1 MTGCA
6 VPGPGNRD
14 DGFTLIELIV
24 SLAILGLLLASL
36 PGAFRLGQRA
46 WETTARIDR
55 SEDRMAA
62 RSFLEQRLAEAL
74 PVSIPDPTGQRQF
87 AFEGD
92 GRRLRFVAQSATG
105 PAGGG
110 LYSFDLTIEPG
121 TGGDALVLRQVPAV
135 GSAAGQGP
143 GSGDRRVLFDRL
155 TAPTFRY
162 FGAVRDDGD
171 RSWHGEWRS
180 RSLLPE
186 LVELSAGPGPCAGVA
201 AGRTLQPLVVALRL
215 RQAP

>member
-1 MTGCA
+1 MTRCA
-6 VPGPGNRD
+6 VPGYGHRD

-24 SLAILGLLLASL
+24 SLAILGLILALL

-55 SEDRMAA
+55 SENRMAA
-62 RSFLEQRLAEAL
+62 RSFLEQRLAEAV
-74 PVSIPDPTGQRQF
+74 PVLIPDPTGQRQF
-87 AFEGD
+87 GFEGD

-110 LYSFDLTIEPG
+110 LYSFDLTVEPG
-121 TGGDALVLRQVPAV
+121 TGGKALVLRQLLAV
-135 GSAAGQGP
+135 GSRAGQGP
-143 GSGDRRVLFDRL
+143 GSADRRVLFDGL

-162 FGAVRDDGD
+162 FGSMQDDGD
-171 RSWHGEWRS
+171 RTWHGEWQS

-186 LVELSAGPGPCAGVA
+186 LVELSAGHGAGAA
-201 AGRTLQPLVVALRL
+201 AGRTFQPLVVALRL
-215 RQAP
+215 RTPP